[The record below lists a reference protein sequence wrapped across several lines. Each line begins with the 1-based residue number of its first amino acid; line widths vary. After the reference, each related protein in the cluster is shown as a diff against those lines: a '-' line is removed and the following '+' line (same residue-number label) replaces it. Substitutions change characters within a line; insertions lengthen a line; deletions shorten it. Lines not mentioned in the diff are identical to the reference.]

1 MDLHLVSRR
10 ESVGFATTNLCVVF
24 QLLAVTSECF
34 LGLFLL
40 GNRES
45 VWR

>member
-10 ESVGFATTNLCVVF
+10 ESVGFASTNLCVVF
-24 QLLAVTSECF
+24 QLPATILGCF
-34 LGLFLL
+34 LGLFLWD
-40 GNRES
+40 NRES